1 ITFVGKG
8 WGDWAN
14 KKVRSKRELLGKSTF
29 DLSGKTIDCWQFL
42 AKSRASF
49 GKSQILYKFNDEY
62 GFVEMKYKN
71 YKKET
76 LVFTLVEVREIE

>member
-1 ITFVGKG
+1 G